1 MRSDHMNIHNHIALY
16 AAFWRIKP
24 SDITGESKAQKYVQ
38 PRHMVWLDLVCEPI
52 GHKAD
57 GTLIY
62 RSLPAIARQFSDR
75 DHTTV
80 LAGVRAMSAELYGTH
95 KKACLAEIRETIH
108 AHQHSQKQVAA

>member
-1 MRSDHMNIHNHIALY
+1 MIRSDHMNIHNHIALY
-16 AAFWRIKP
+16 AALHGVTV

-38 PRHMVWLDLVCEPI
+38 PRHMVWLDLICEVI
-52 GHKAD
+52 GHKN
-57 GTLIY
+57 GKPIY

-95 KKACLAEIRETIH
+95 KKARLDEIRETSH
-108 AHQHSQKQVAA
+108 AHRHSQKQVAA

>member
-16 AAFWRIKP
+16 AALHSVTV

-38 PRHMVWLDLVCEPI
+38 PRHMVWLDLICEPI

-108 AHQHSQKQVAA
+108 AHRHSQKQVAA

>member
-1 MRSDHMNIHNHIALY
+1 MTRSDHINLHHHIALY
-16 AAFWRIKP
+16 AALHGVTV

-38 PRHMVWLDLVCEPI
+38 PRHMVWLDLICEPI
-52 GHKAD
+52 GHKN
-57 GTLIY
+57 GKPIY

-95 KKACLAEIRETIH
+95 KKARLDAIRE
-108 AHQHSQKQVAA
+108 AVQVGQRKALAA